1 MAKEPNRVVGPELI
15 VADLDA
21 ARVVMERLKAV
32 NAEDAL
38 YRDKIA
44 ALAFDANF
52 TLELALLI
60 ATERTRRRDGVN
72 AHARAR

>member
-1 MAKEPNRVVGPELI
+1 MKEANRVVGPELT

-21 ARVVMERLKAV
+21 AREVMRRLV
-32 NAEDAL
+32 GVEAEGAL
-38 YRDKIA
+38 YADKIA

-60 ATERTRRRDGVN
+60 ATERTRRRDGN
-72 AHARAR
+72 HPHPRTR